1 VAAPLYGTRK
11 TSPADI
17 AWRRGD
23 SPDGGTLGEFKK
35 SDSDPNSFRDA
46 WVAKM
51 RDNPDYRDFYTGAKF
66 PDETAAMS
74 QQKID
79 IASRSPYSNFSDP
92 RNKFVAD
99 RFLDAYASSVRRGLI
114 EPWKAIYPDNE
125 SLVALT
131 TESATSRINDENV
144 KGEFPSRGV
153 SLG

>member
-1 VAAPLYGTRK
+1 VAAPIYGTRK

-35 SDSDPNSFRDA
+35 SDSDPKSFLNP
-46 WVAKM
+46 WVAKIK
-51 RDNPDYRDFYTGAKF
+51 DNPDYRDFYTGAKF

-79 IASRSPYSNFSDP
+79 IASQSAYSDFPDP
-92 RNKFVAD
+92 RNKFAAD
-99 RFLDAYASSVRRGLI
+99 RFLDAYSLSVQRGLI
-114 EPWKAIYPDNE
+114 EPEKAIFPENLRFLA
-125 SLVALT
+125 S
-131 TESATSRINDENV
+131 ESATSRIDDENV

-153 SLG
+153 SL